1 MGRVIPIITIREQY
15 VVKRT
20 GFKPNTEIYVGDAF
34 NTVKILSDLGADEI
48 LLIDIT
54 GESTNESKFP
64 FLEKL
69 ASVCTVPLGYGG
81 GIRTSTIAQ
90 RIINLGFEKIAI
102 NSEFIFNP
110 NLVKDCAEILGS
122 QAVIGAVD
130 YSAKHSKKVVFDP
143 RSRKLRKRDP
153 VNQVIMLEKFGCG
166 EIVVTAVER
175 ENSWIG
181 FDLELARTLTA
192 NTSIPIILHGGMGSI
207 EDLRQL
213 FSQSECDAGIGS
225 YTMFS
230 HKLGGVAINYPLNS
244 RYTGEITSWRD

>member
-1 MGRVIPIITIREQY
+1 MARIIPIITIREQY

-20 GFKPNTEIYVGDAF
+20 GFRPDTEVYIGDAF

-54 GESTNESKFP
+54 GKTTNESKFP
-64 FLEKL
+64 LLEKI

-81 GIRTSTIAQ
+81 GIRTSTTAQ
-90 RIINLGFEKIAI
+90 RIINLGFEKIVI
-102 NSEFIFNP
+102 NSQFLSNP
-110 NLVKDCAEILGS
+110 KLVNECSEILGS
-122 QAVIGAVD
+122 QAVIASVD
-130 YSAKHSKKVVFDP
+130 YSTRYSKKRVFDP
-143 RSRKLRKRDP
+143 RSRKLKKIDP
-153 VNQVIMLEKFGCG
+153 INQVIMLEQLGCG
-166 EIVVTAVER
+166 EVLLTAVER
-175 ENSWIG
+175 ENNWIG
-181 FDLELARTLTA
+181 FDLGLAREVTA

-230 HKLGGVAINYPLNS
+230 HNLGGVAVNYPFRS
-244 RYTGEITSWRD
+244 RYAGEIKSWRD